1 MSLADIAA
9 AIDAAGPA
17 MQTSMSTIR
26 DEKVLTT
33 SFDAYKGNSIVYA
46 LIAARLQVFS
56 QARFQWTRFTG
67 GKPGDLFGS
76 PELDLLENPWPGGTT
91 ADLLAA
97 MEVDVSAAGNAY
109 IWRNGGRLHRLRPE
123 CVTMVIGSQFDADI
137 PSEAPDATLVNYV
150 YQRPGGAPLVL
161 DPSEVAHYAPMPD
174 PKSVFL
180 GMSWITP
187 AIEDVGADNAST
199 IHKRAFFQNAATPNL
214 AFKFDPSV
222 TIEQIEGF
230 RDVIESGHTGAWNAY
245 KTLYLGGGADPV
257 VIGKD
262 FRELE
267 FSVTQGKGESRL
279 AAAAGVPPS
288 WVGFSEGLQGS
299 ALNAGNF
306 TAARR
311 RFGDGTMRHLWQSAC
326 SALEQILA
334 KPGGASLWYSD
345 RIAFFAED
353 AKDAADIQMQEAS
366 TITALV
372 RDGFTPE
379 SAINAVDNSDWSLL
393 EHTGMLSVQLQE
405 PGAEQGDSGGAGEE
419 PVGGEGQPPAGTDN
433 P

>member
-1 MSLADIAA
+1 MN
-9 AIDAAGPA
+9 
-17 MQTSMSTIR
+17 TIR

-33 SFDAYKGNSIVYA
+33 SFDAYQGNSIVYS

-76 PELDLLENPWPGGTT
+76 PELGLLENPWPGGTT

-97 MEVDVSAAGNAY
+97 MEVDVSTAGNAY
-109 IWRNGGRLHRLRPE
+109 VWRNGNRLHRLRPQY
-123 CVTMVIGSQFDADI
+123 VTIVIGSHFDAEH
-137 PSEAPDATLVNYV
+137 PSEAPDATLLGYV
-150 YQRPGGAPLVL
+150 YERPGGSPLVL
-161 DPSEVAHYAPMPD
+161 DPSVVAHYAPMPD

-214 AFKFDPSV
+214 AFRFDPSV
-222 TIEQIEGF
+222 TIEQIEAF
-230 RDVIESGHTGAWNAY
+230 RDVIESGHVGAWNAY

-257 VIGKD
+257 TIGKD

-267 FSVTQGKGESRL
+267 FSATQGKGESRL
-279 AAAAGVPPS
+279 ASAAGVPPS

-326 SALEQILA
+326 SALEQILS
-334 KPGGASLWYSD
+334 KPDGASLWYSD
-345 RIAFFAED
+345 RVAFFADD
-353 AKDAADIQMQEAS
+353 AKDAADTQRQEAA
-366 TITALV
+366 TITSLV
-372 RDGFTPE
+372 RDGFTPG
-379 SAINAVDNSDWSLL
+379 SAIDAVTNSDWSLL

-405 PGAEQGDSGGAGEE
+405 PGAKQGPVSAEGGT
-419 PVGGEGQPPAGTDN
+419 VGGQGASPAESDG
-433 P
+433 